1 MARSENHSSLGSM
14 LGSLAGPIVLGLI
27 ASAGFYMLVL
37 RGPLDHPLIHRYF
50 AGHPVCIVETI
61 FFFICLSA
69 LAQKLFAVLG
79 QYSALSTI
87 TLGEHHGVQPI
98 SAVAGLLDMLA
109 GLSASKRESYL
120 GRRLTDALVNVERH
134 GTAAGL
140 EAELKHLAEMD
151 VVRQQDSY
159 ALVRIIIWATPMMGF
174 LGTVIGIT
182 HVIAELA
189 KQDMANLQAVMEGL
203 LSGLYVKFDTT
214 ALALSFTMLLMFV
227 QFLIDRIE
235 TQVLEAV
242 EGRANDELL
251 GRFELVGTTSDPHV
265 QSVERIAHAVIKS
278 TDQLVAR
285 QAELWQQTISAAHE
299 HWQRATRQSTEQVQ
313 TALAGALNQS
323 LAQHAAHL
331 IKSEQAS
338 AEQLQLRWEQWQTAL
353 SQNARL
359 LHAQQQE
366 MVKQGELMTQ
376 AIRAAGDVVQ
386 LERALNNNLS
396 ALAGSKNFED
406 TVMSLAATIHL
417 LNARLGKLSEAP
429 HIELKAPQV
438 RGRAA

>member
-1 MARSENHSSLGSM
+1 M
-14 LGSLAGPIVLGLI
+14 LGSLAWPIVLGLM

-37 RGPLDHPLIHRYF
+37 RGPLDHPLVHRYF

-61 FFFICLSA
+61 FFFICVSA
-69 LAQKLFAVLG
+69 LAQKLVGVLG
-79 QYSALSTI
+79 QYSALATI
-87 TLGEHHGVQPI
+87 TLGEHNGMQPI
-98 SAVAGLLDMLA
+98 GTVAGLLDMLA
-109 GLSASKRESYL
+109 GLSTSKRESYL
-120 GRRLTDALVNVERH
+120 GRRLTDALVTVERH

-235 TQVLEAV
+235 TQVLEAI
-242 EGRANDELL
+242 EGRASDELL
-251 GRFELVGTTSDPHV
+251 GRFEVVGTASDPHV

-278 TDQLVAR
+278 TDQLVVR
-285 QAELWQQTISAAHE
+285 QAELWQQTIAAAHE
-299 HWQRATRQSTEQVQ
+299 QWQRVSQKTTDQMQ
-313 TALAGALNQS
+313 TALAAALSQS
-323 LAQHAAHL
+323 LGQYATQLAR
-331 IKSEQAS
+331 SEQMS
-338 AEQLQLRWEQWQTAL
+338 AEQLQIRWEQWQTAL

-376 AIRAAGDVVQ
+376 AIRAAVAVVP
-386 LERALNNNLS
+386 LERALNDNLS
-396 ALAGSKNFED
+396 ALAGAKNFED

-417 LNARLGKLSEAP
+417 LNARLGKLTETP

>member
-1 MARSENHSSLGSM
+1 MARSENRSSLGSM
-14 LGSLAGPIVLGLI
+14 VGSLVWPIVLGLA
-27 ASAGFYMLVL
+27 ASAGFYALVL
-37 RGPLDHPLIHRYF
+37 GGPLNHPIVHRYF

-61 FFFICLSA
+61 LFFICVSA
-69 LAQKLFAVLG
+69 LIQKLVAVLG
-79 QYSALSTI
+79 QYSALATI
-87 TLGEHHGVQPI
+87 SLGNQVGKI
-98 SAVAGLLDMLA
+98 SAAAATGLLETLA
-109 GLSASKRESYL
+109 ALSPGKRHSYL
-120 GRRLTDALVNVERH
+120 GRRLTDALTGVQRH

-140 EAELKHLAEMD
+140 ETELKHLSEMD
-151 VVRQQDSY
+151 VIRQQDSY

-214 ALALSFTMLLMFV
+214 ALALSFTMVLMFI
-227 QFLIDRIE
+227 QFLIDRME

-242 EGRANDELL
+242 DQHTSDELL
-251 GRFELVGTTSDPHV
+251 GLFEVVGTASDPHV
-265 QSVERIAHAVIKS
+265 QSVERIAHAVVRS
-278 TDQLVAR
+278 TEQLVVR
-285 QAELWQQTISAAHE
+285 QAELWQQTIAAAHDQ
-299 HWQRATRQSTEQVQ
+299 WQRVSHKTSEQMQ
-313 TALAGALNQS
+313 TALAAALNQS
-323 LAQHAAHL
+323 LGQYAASL
-331 IKSEQAS
+331 AKSEQAS
-338 AEQLQLRWEQWQTAL
+338 AEQLQVRWEQWQTAL

-376 AIRAAGDVVQ
+376 AIRVAGDVVQ
-386 LERALNNNLS
+386 LEKALNQNLS

-417 LNARLGKLSEAP
+417 LNVRLGKVIEAP
-429 HIELKAPQV
+429 HVELKATPA

>member
-1 MARSENHSSLGSM
+1 VAQSKERNSMGSM
-14 LGSLAGPIVLGLI
+14 LGSLAWPILLGLF
-27 ASAGFYMLVL
+27 ASALFYILVF
-37 RGPLDHPLIHRYF
+37 RGPLHHPLVHRYF

-61 FFFICLSA
+61 FFFICVCA
-69 LAQKLFAVLG
+69 LLQKLFAVLG
-79 QYSALSTI
+79 EYSALGSI
-87 TLGEHHGVQPI
+87 TLGEHAGMQPT
-98 SAVAGLLDMLA
+98 SAVRGMIEHLT
-109 GLSASKRESYL
+109 GLSAGKRNSYL
-120 GRRLTDALVNVERH
+120 GRRLTDALVTVQRH

-140 EAELKHLAEMD
+140 EAELKHLAEME

-242 EGRANDELL
+242 EERANIELL
-251 GRFELVGTTSDPHV
+251 GRFEIVGTTSDPHV

-278 TDQLVAR
+278 TEGLVAR
-285 QAELWQQTISAAHE
+285 QVELWQQSIAAAHDQ
-299 HWQRATRQSTEQVQ
+299 WQRVSQKTTDQMQA
-313 TALAGALNQS
+313 ALAAALSQS
-323 LAQHAAHL
+323 LGQYAAQLA
-331 IKSEQAS
+331 KSEQTS
-338 AEQLQLRWEQWQTAL
+338 TEQLQLRWEQWQTAL

-376 AIRAAGDVVQ
+376 AIRVAGDVVQ
-386 LERALNNNLS
+386 LEKALNQNLS
-396 ALAGSKNFED
+396 ALAGSKNFEE

-417 LNARLGKLSEAP
+417 LNARLGKLTEAP

-438 RGRAA
+438 KGRAA

>member
-1 MARSENHSSLGSM
+1 MLSSL
-14 LGSLAGPIVLGLI
+14 AWPIVLGLI
-27 ASAGFYMLVL
+27 GSAGFYALVL

-69 LAQKLFAVLG
+69 LGQKLVGVLG
-79 QYSALSTI
+79 EYSALATI
-87 TLGEHHGVQPI
+87 TLGEYTGVQSI
-98 SAVAGLLDMLA
+98 SSVAGLLDALA
-109 GLSASKRESYL
+109 GLSPGKRNSYF
-120 GRRLTDALVNVERH
+120 GRRLTDALVTVERH

-140 EAELKHLAEMD
+140 EGELKHLAELD
-151 VVRQQDSY
+151 VARQQDSY

-214 ALALSFTMLLMFV
+214 ALALSFTMVLMFV

-235 TQVLEAV
+235 TQVLEAA
-242 EGRANDELL
+242 EHRASEELL
-251 GRFELVGTTSDPHV
+251 GRFEVVGTNADPHV
-265 QSVERIAHAVIKS
+265 QSVERIAHTVIKS
-278 TDQLVAR
+278 TEQLVAR
-285 QAELWQQTISAAHE
+285 QAELWQQTIAAAHDQ
-299 HWQRATRQSTEQVQ
+299 WQRASRQTTEQMQ

-323 LAQHAAHL
+323 ITQHAAHL

-376 AIRAAGDVVQ
+376 AIRVAGDVVQ

-406 TVMSLAATIHL
+406 TVMSLAAAIHL
-417 LNARLGKLSEAP
+417 LNTRLSHAVEP
-429 HIELKAPQV
+429 PQIELKHAQV
-438 RGRAA
+438 KGRAA

>member
-1 MARSENHSSLGSM
+1 M
-14 LGSLAGPIVLGLI
+14 LGSLAGPVVLGLV
-27 ASAGFYMLVL
+27 ASAGFYLLVF
-37 RGPLDHPLIHRYF
+37 RGPLGHPVIYRYF

-61 FFFICLSA
+61 FFFICISA
-69 LAQKLFAVLG
+69 LLQKLLGVLG
-79 QYSALSTI
+79 QYPALASVTI
-87 TLGEHHGVQPI
+87 GEQNGLLAN
-98 SAVAGLLDMLA
+98 SAVSGLLES
-109 GLSASKRESYL
+109 LSQLSRGQRQSYL
-120 GRRLTDALVNVERH
+120 GRRLTDALVSIQRH

-140 EAELKHLAEMD
+140 EDELKHLSEQEIA
-151 VVRQQDSY
+151 RQQDSY
-159 ALVRIIIWATPMMGF
+159 ALVRIIIWAAPMMGF

-214 ALALSFTMLLMFV
+214 ALALSFTMLLMFI
-227 QFLIDRIE
+227 QFLVDRME

-242 EGRANDELL
+242 DQQAADELL
-251 GRFELVGTTSDPHV
+251 GRFEVVGTATDPHV
-265 QSVERIAHAVIKS
+265 QSVERIAHAVVRS
-278 TDQLVAR
+278 TEQLVAR
-285 QAELWQQTISAAHE
+285 QAELWQQTIAAAHE
-299 HWQRATRQSTEQVQ
+299 QWQRVSHKTTEQMQ
-313 TALAGALNQS
+313 SALAAALSQS
-323 LAQHAAHL
+323 LGQYASQLAR
-331 IKSEQAS
+331 SEQAS
-338 AEQLQLRWEQWQTAL
+338 AEQLQVRWEQWQTAL

-376 AIRAAGDVVQ
+376 AIRVAGDVVQ
-386 LERALNNNLS
+386 LEKALNQNLA

-417 LNARLGKLSEAP
+417 LNARLGKLTETP
-429 HIELKAPQV
+429 HIELKAPQL